1 MLFKNFYVQFDS
13 WGSSMRSIKNFE
25 IRLFSEVFTTLYEIY
40 FTINTRIYSL
50 SCGPR
55 IFVPENG

>member
-1 MLFKNFYVQFDS
+1 
-13 WGSSMRSIKNFE
+13 MRSIKNFE